1 MTRISAATALLALA
15 GLPLLASC
23 NSTPV
28 TSDPS
33 PSTEA
38 GIENDIMATR
48 PASNVG
54 FAPPIDI
61 TSPTR

>member
-1 MTRISAATALLALA
+1 MTRVSAATALLALA
-15 GLPLLASC
+15 GLPLLTAC
-23 NSTPV
+23 DLA
-28 TSDPS
+28 DPS
-33 PSTEA
+33 PSTQA

-54 FAPPIDI
+54 LAIPIEI